1 MDLDGSLTNPF
12 RTALSLPTQSKAVIS
27 PYRPSLMVPGHCYT
41 LSSNDLW
48 DNSVYCDETIT
59 MRSIMFTNGIPF
71 IDFNAIDIK
80 VNLMVDAVENVTLEA

>member
-1 MDLDGSLTNPF
+1 LTQPF
-12 RTALSLPTQSKAVIS
+12 QSAITPAISAQPKASIS

-41 LSSNDLW
+41 LPSGSDLW
-48 DNSVYCDETIT
+48 DNSVYCDQTVT

-80 VNLMVDAVENVTLEA
+80 VNLMVDAVENVTL